1 MRKIKM
7 LVLALVLVLAIT
19 PAAVF
24 AVGPEEAVDDPGLSV
39 VAETYI
45 YDGAGLFDEDDH
57 YSCLDLQEKAR
68 GISEYA
74 QCGVY
79 FIAVDDY
86 TQYSSAGDILEAA
99 EEIYMA
105 NGLGIGEERNGI
117 LLLLSM
123 DWRDYALVTYGDFA
137 HMAFTDYGQEMIC
150 ETFLDDF
157 RYDEWAYGC
166 YEYIRATDVLIQ
178 KAMAGEPL
186 DVAEYK
192 QGDPAVLSV
201 MTVVPAAMLSLVICN
216 VLKGKM
222 KTARRQVAAFEYI
235 VGGQVDFRVRQDRF
249 THVTRTRRKINT
261 NNGGKPGGGG
271 TTIRSSGFSGRSG
284 KF

>member
-1 MRKIKM
+1 MKKIKM
-7 LVLALVLVLAIT
+7 LILALVLVLAIT

-24 AVGPEEAVDDPGLSV
+24 AVGPEET
-39 VAETYI
+39 VADSGVSLLAENYI
-45 YDGAGLFDEDDH
+45 YDEAGIFTEDECQ
-57 YSCLDLQEKAR
+57 SLREKAR
-68 GISEYA
+68 ELSKA
-74 QCGVY
+74 SQCGVY
-79 FIAVDDY
+79 FLAVNDY

-99 EEIYMA
+99 EEIYLA
-105 NGLGIGEERNGI
+105 NGLGIGEEQNGI
-117 LLLLSM
+117 FLLLSM
-123 DWRDYALVTYGDFA
+123 DWRDHALVTYGDFA
-137 HMAFTDYGQEMIC
+137 NMAFTDYGQEMIC

-157 RYDEWAYGC
+157 RYDDWAYGC
-166 YEYIRATDVLIQ
+166 YEYIRATDVLLQ
-178 KAMAGEPL
+178 KAMLGEPL
-186 DVAEYK
+186 DVADYK

>member
-7 LVLALVLVLAIT
+7 LILALVLVLAIT

-24 AVGPEEAVDDPGLSV
+24 AVGPEET
-39 VAETYI
+39 VADSRVSLLAENYI
-45 YDGAGLFDEDDH
+45 YDEAGIFTEEYYLSF
-57 YSCLDLQEKAR
+57 QERAKSL
-68 GISEYA
+68 SEYA

-79 FIAVDDY
+79 FLAVDDY
-86 TQYSSAGDILEAA
+86 TQYSSAGNMLEAA
-99 EEIYMA
+99 EEIYLT
-105 NGLGIGEERNGI
+105 NGLGMGEERNGI
-117 LLLLSM
+117 FLFLSM

-137 HMAFTDYGQEMIC
+137 NMAFTDYGQYLLC
-150 ETFLDDF
+150 EEFLDDF
-157 RYDEWAYGC
+157 KYDKWVRGVDD
-166 YEYIRATDVLIQ
+166 YIRYTEVLLE
-178 KAMAGEPL
+178 KALAGTPM

>member
-7 LVLALVLVLAIT
+7 LILALVLALTIT
-19 PAAVF
+19 PSAVF
-24 AVGPEEAVDDPGLSV
+24 GTGTTEAVDDPGLAV

-45 YDGAGLFDEDDH
+45 YDGAGLFDEYDN
-57 YSCLDLQEKAR
+57 YSYTNLQEKAR
-68 GISEYA
+68 ELSEYA

-157 RYDEWAYGC
+157 RYDDWAYGC
-166 YEYIRATDVLIQ
+166 YEYIRATDVLLQ
-178 KAMAGEPL
+178 KAMVGEPL

-249 THVTRTRRKINT
+249 THV
-261 NNGGKPGGGG
+261 
-271 TTIRSSGFSGRSG
+271 
-284 KF
+284 